1 MSRRRLPVSTR
12 RAIRCVA
19 RLVGSLH
26 GAPND
31 VSNTTEAESEPALAQ
46 VASLDAGTPL
56 DGALRCVPLGTV
68 PGAWVGGAP

>member
-26 GAPND
+26 GAPLD
-31 VSNTTEAESEPALAQ
+31 VSETSEPEAASVLAG
-46 VASLDAGTPL
+46 VASLDAGSPL
-56 DGALRCVPLGTV
+56 DGALLCLPLGTV